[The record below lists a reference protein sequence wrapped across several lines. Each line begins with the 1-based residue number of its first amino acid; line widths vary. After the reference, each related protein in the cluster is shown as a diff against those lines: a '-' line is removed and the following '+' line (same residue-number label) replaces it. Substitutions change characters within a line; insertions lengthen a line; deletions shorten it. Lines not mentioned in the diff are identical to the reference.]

1 MTDKWLCPVCGGIL
15 TPDGGSYRCDEG
27 HCYDIAKSGYVN
39 LIRSNKS
46 LHGDDRDMIRARNR
60 FLDCGY
66 YAPLR
71 DALCEVLRE
80 TLAGTEAPVCL
91 DAGCGECYY
100 TAAMHNAVG
109 GEMLGIDLSRDAL
122 IIGEKRR
129 AELELAV
136 ASVNALPLGD
146 GVTDAVI
153 SVFAPLCADEV
164 HRVLR
169 QDGSLI
175 RVIPLAR
182 HLWGMKE
189 VLYEHPYENAEER
202 DAPEGFL
209 SLGMRRVEYTAEI
222 DGEHIGDLFSMTPYF
237 YRTDRAGREKLAA
250 LASLSTELAFGILTY
265 KKQ

>member
-91 DAGCGECYY
+91 DA
-100 TAAMHNAVG
+100 
-109 GEMLGIDLSRDAL
+109 
-122 IIGEKRR
+122 
-129 AELELAV
+129 
-136 ASVNALPLGD
+136 
-146 GVTDAVI
+146 
-153 SVFAPLCADEV
+153 
-164 HRVLR
+164 
-169 QDGSLI
+169 
-175 RVIPLAR
+175 
-182 HLWGMKE
+182 
-189 VLYEHPYENAEER
+189 
-202 DAPEGFL
+202 
-209 SLGMRRVEYTAEI
+209 
-222 DGEHIGDLFSMTPYF
+222 
-237 YRTDRAGREKLAA
+237 
-250 LASLSTELAFGILTY
+250 
-265 KKQ
+265 

>member
-60 FLDCGY
+60 FLDSGY

-129 AELELAV
+129 AGLELAV

-146 GVTDAVI
+146 GVTDV
-153 SVFAPLCADEV
+153 
-164 HRVLR
+164 R
-169 QDGSLI
+169 
-175 RVIPLAR
+175 
-182 HLWGMKE
+182 
-189 VLYEHPYENAEER
+189 
-202 DAPEGFL
+202 
-209 SLGMRRVEYTAEI
+209 
-222 DGEHIGDLFSMTPYF
+222 
-237 YRTDRAGREKLAA
+237 
-250 LASLSTELAFGILTY
+250 
-265 KKQ
+265 